1 MRGAGLDLV
10 NWQIHSLKCRI
21 LFGFNFR
28 FIYFKHFVLSC
39 RTCFKVFLLVDF
51 FLCYLF
57 VDSFEQFGP
66 KPLIILGTTLSLM
79 LSLEVVCH
87 LDCLCSDVTVWSF
100 FLRLHMY
107 RPEAGVCF
115 PLLLSIL
122 FFWDWVFTESGS
134 SHFARPVASTLW
146 DPLLPAPSCHFI
158 YVLHISGPCS
168 RFLSVIVINYPVKK
182 QQQLWKRSK
191 HLK

>member
-87 LDCLCSDVTVWSF
+87 LDCLCSDVTVWSL
-100 FLRLHMY
+100 FLSLHMY
-107 RPEAGVCF
+107 RPEAGVCVF
-115 PLLLSIL
+115 PYCSPFCSFETGFSLNLEAPTLLDRWPVHRGIHFFLLHHAILSMCCAFQGL
-122 FFWDWVFTESGS
+122 
-134 SHFARPVASTLW
+134 
-146 DPLLPAPSCHFI
+146 
-158 YVLHISGPCS
+158 VLVS
-168 RFLSVIVINYPVKK
+168 FL
-182 QQQLWKRSK
+182 
-191 HLK
+191 